1 MKRPRA
7 KRQSRGTVSLL
18 IKSRYLVDVEMTIAA
33 LPGNGIRAAKSS
45 LDMDG
50 VRIILIGRQ

>member
-1 MKRPRA
+1 
-7 KRQSRGTVSLL
+7 
-18 IKSRYLVDVEMTIAA
+18 VDVEMTIAA